1 MRGWRAVAEDD
12 DGVLSDEQTDS
23 FLSNSESVPGLS
35 FQLADGIKPV
45 SVAKAIFGS
54 LAFAVALGIN
64 TIIDATVTAYTG
76 LIQGVEEFIA
86 GGTEFI
92 PFTFTAGGREIPT
105 DGLIDV
111 TLGAGAA
118 AIEGAWAFSL
128 DEFGLFAYPVAIG
141 VFVVTAYV
149 AQRGLDTAMEVLS

>member
-1 MRGWRAVAEDD
+1 MAEDD

-23 FLSNSESVPGLS
+23 FLANSSSVPGLN

-45 SVAKAIFGS
+45 SVAKAILGS
-54 LAFAVALGIN
+54 LAFSVALGIN
-64 TIIDATVTAYTG
+64 TLIDAMVTAYTG

-86 GGTEFI
+86 GRFYLVENRGGLGVKPITE
-92 PFTFTAGGREIPT
+92 

-118 AIEGAWAFSL
+118 AIEGAWAFTL
-128 DEFGLFAYPVAIG
+128 DEFGLFAYPVAIA
-141 VFVVTAYV
+141 VLVVTAYV
-149 AQRGLDTAMEVLS
+149 TQRGIDSARGVL